1 MRILLVF
8 IVGLVAFERIAPVL
22 QTGSERTALQSTASL
37 ERRLTSRIVVTVPAD
52 DAELVVNGAAIGGQ
66 GASRTFADSAAGR
79 GDPPIYLYR
88 HVEAKPLHDDDPQQD
103 RCVPRGR
110 DGPGESHR

>member
-22 QTGSERTALQSTASL
+22 QTGSECTALQSTASR

-66 GASRTFADSAAGR
+66 GASRTFATAPLAGGLTDIPLPSR
-79 GDPPIYLYR
+79 GGQTPTR
-88 HVEAKPLHDDDPQQD
+88 
-103 RCVPRGR
+103 R
-110 DGPGESHR
+110 